1 MVFSEPL
8 TGKKMKPKRY
18 HPLQAALHW
27 ISAAL
32 IVFSVMMGTL
42 YLKHLPNTAQK
53 VVPLRVHLIIGLL
66 VGLLTLV
73 RLVSASLLPQP
84 EPATAGNGFFT
95 WLAAFVR
102 TGLYVAVLGMVLSGI
117 VVTLHKNFPE
127 TLQFGMDAPLP
138 HAVWH
143 SFRVAHTVFSYAL
156 MALTGVHVAAALF
169 HQFIRKDQ
177 LLLRMWPV
185 RPR

>member
-1 MVFSEPL
+1 MRPE
-8 TGKKMKPKRY
+8 RY

-32 IVFSVMMGTL
+32 IVFSLMMGTL
-42 YLKHLPNTAQK
+42 YLKYLPNTAEK
-53 VVPLRVHLIIGLL
+53 VLPLRVHLVIGLL

-73 RLVSASLLPQP
+73 RLLSAALLPQP
-84 EPATAGNGFFT
+84 ERARACNGLLT
-95 WLAAFVR
+95 GLAAFVR
-102 TGLYVAVLGMVLSGI
+102 AGLYMAILGMVLSGS
-117 VVTLHKNFPE
+117 VVALHKNFPE

-138 HAVWH
+138 HAFWH
-143 SFRVAHTVFSYAL
+143 SFRIAHTVFAYVL
-156 MALTGVHVAAALF
+156 MAMTSVHVAAVLF

-177 LLLRMWPV
+177 LFSRMWPV